1 MKINHKTRLVLS
13 IMTAACLTISAYA
26 EKMNILVYPFK
37 NAGDPK
43 FSWISAGMTD
53 TVIADLNRVKS
64 VNVFSDEDRIKAM
77 KEMELGM
84 TGLIDENQITEVG
97 KVMGANLILS
107 GTYTVNGSEIRIV
120 AKLMTVE
127 TAKIDRTVKIDG
139 TIDKIFALQDKIVFD
154 MMKEAENTSIANVA
168 PARITDDE
176 KKIIEN
182 KTRVNTRAFELYSTG
197 LGYHFSDPAKAL
209 DYYKKAIDIDRDY
222 INAIHKAAQVEVY
235 FSRFQEAD
243 NYISRVMQIL
253 VSGNNKN
260 TIDYADMM
268 KETAEL
274 NYRRGN
280 KTEAIDNA
288 NKAIVI
294 YQEIGRKDTTGFAE
308 SKKILGYV
316 FGDSKAGGGID
327 YFNESLS
334 VYEKL
339 GLQNSKY
346 YSAILQN
353 LGVEYDNLNDHS
365 KALDYYFRAEKLD
378 KKLGLEN
385 TKTMASTKC
394 SIGISYFNKKDY
406 NNAVKYL
413 NESIFIHKKV
423 KTEKTYD
430 AALAYKWLADVNGS
444 LKKYC
449 SAADNTAERVSI
461 LEYINYNQKEIRMA
475 KADLKRYQ
483 KKCDKGSE

>member
-1 MKINHKTRLVLS
+1 MTQLVLS
-13 IMTAACLTISAYA
+13 LITVACLTISAYA

-37 NAGDPK
+37 NAGDQK
-43 FSWISAGMTD
+43 FAWISAGMTD
-53 TVIADLNRVKS
+53 TVIADLNRIKS
-64 VNVFSDEDRIKAM
+64 VNVFSDEDRVRAM

-84 TGLIDENQITEVG
+84 TGLIDEKQITEVG

-107 GTYTVNGSEIRIV
+107 GTYTVSGSDIRIV
-120 AKLMTVE
+120 AKLMVVE
-127 TAKIDRTVKIDG
+127 TAKIDKTVKIDG
-139 TIDKIFALQDKIVFD
+139 TIEKIFALQDKIVFD
-154 MMKEAENTSIANVA
+154 MMKEAEKTSMANVT

-182 KTRVNTRAFELYSTG
+182 KTRINSRAFELYSTG

-209 DYYKKAIDIDRDY
+209 DYYKKAIVIDRNY
-222 INAIHKAAQVEVY
+222 FNANHKAAQIEIY
-235 FSRFQEAD
+235 YSRFPEAD
-243 NYISRVMQIL
+243 NYISKAIEIL
-253 VSGNNKN
+253 VSGNMKN

-268 KETAEL
+268 KEAAEL

-280 KTEAIDNA
+280 KTEAVDFA
-288 NKAIVI
+288 NKAIVL
-294 YQEIGRKDTTGFAE
+294 YQEIGRKDTIGFAE
-308 SKKILGYV
+308 SKKNLGYV
-316 FGDSKAGGGID
+316 NGDSKAGGGID

-353 LGVEYDNLNDHS
+353 LGVEYDNLNDYAR
-365 KALDYYFRAEKLD
+365 ALDYYFRAENLD

-406 NNAVKYL
+406 NMAVNYL
-413 NESIFIHKKV
+413 NESILIHKKV
-423 KTEKTYD
+423 KSEKTYD
-430 AALAYKWLADVNGS
+430 AALAYKWLADVNS
-444 LKKYC
+444 RLKKNC
-449 SAADNTAERVSI
+449 SAVENTSQRIRI
-461 LEYINYNQKEIRMA
+461 LEYIKYKQEEIHIA

-483 KKCDKGSE
+483 KKCGKGSE